1 MIIREN
7 YLRKIRPFYDLDII
21 KILVGIRRC
30 GKSVIL
36 KQIIEELK
44 KTKSIDDAHI
54 ISINFESIEYRNL
67 LNYED
72 LYYYI
77 KSKINDSKIYYIFFD
92 EIQVVENFELGINSL
107 RANFSN
113 VSIFLTGSNSKLLS
127 DELSSVLSG
136 RYVAF
141 KIYPLSYKEY
151 IELTKKEARDMTSF
165 NDFAT
170 WGGLPYRCNLTDEES
185 LRNYLHSVCDSIVLR
200 DVIMNL
206 NLRDAT
212 LFSLLLNYI
221 LENNGREFSIDNV
234 INYLKN
240 ENHNVSNETI
250 YSYINAMCKAL
261 IISKVYRYDVNGKMV
276 LKTLNKYY
284 ATDLGIA
291 NIQTTKTKFRTYIAL
306 ENIVYNDLLIKG
318 YEVYVGKSKKGEI
331 DFVSK
336 KNGVIKYIQV
346 AYLIGENEET
356 FNREFNAFNYIEDNY
371 PRYVISLDLIDLSYN
386 GIKHLN
392 LFDFLLNDD
401 F

>member
-1 MIIREN
+1 
-7 YLRKIRPFYDLDII
+7 
-21 KILVGIRRC
+21 
-30 GKSVIL
+30 
-36 KQIIEELK
+36 
-44 KTKSIDDAHI
+44 
-54 ISINFESIEYRNL
+54 
-67 LNYED
+67 
-72 LYYYI
+72 
-77 KSKINDSKIYYIFFD
+77 
-92 EIQVVENFELGINSL
+92 
-107 RANFSN
+107 
-113 VSIFLTGSNSKLLS
+113 
-127 DELSSVLSG
+127 
-136 RYVAF
+136 
-141 KIYPLSYKEY
+141 
-151 IELTKKEARDMTSF
+151 
-165 NDFAT
+165 
-170 WGGLPYRCNLTDEES
+170 
-185 LRNYLHSVCDSIVLR
+185 
-200 DVIMNL
+200 MNL

-221 LENNGREFSIDNV
+221 LEINGREFSIDNV

-250 YSYINAMCKAL
+250 YSYINTMCKAL
-261 IISKVYRYDVNGKMV
+261 IISKAYRYDVNGKMV

-291 NIQTTKTKFRTYIAL
+291 NIQVTKTKFRTYIAL
-306 ENIVYNDLLIKG
+306 ENIVYNELLIKG

-336 KNGVIKYIQV
+336 KNGLIKYIQV

-371 PRYVISLDLIDLSYN
+371 PRYVISLDPIDLSYN

>member
-77 KSKINDSKIYYIFFD
+77 KSKIIDSKIYYIFFD

-151 IELTKKEARDMTSF
+151 IELTKKEARDITSF

-185 LRNYLHSVCDSIVLR
+185 LRNYLHSVYDSIVLR

-221 LENNGREFSIDNV
+221 LEINGREFSIDNV

-306 ENIVYNDLLIKG
+306 ENIVYNELLIKG

-371 PRYVISLDLIDLSYN
+371 PRYVISLDPIDLSYN

>member
-151 IELTKKEARDMTSF
+151 IELTKKEARDMASF

-185 LRNYLHSVCDSIVLR
+185 LRNYLHSVYDSIVLR

-221 LENNGREFSIDNV
+221 LEINGREFSIDNV

-291 NIQTTKTKFRTYIAL
+291 NIQTTNTKFRTYIAL
-306 ENIVYNDLLIKG
+306 ENIVYNELLIKG

-371 PRYVISLDLIDLSYN
+371 PRYVISLDPIDLSYN

>member
-36 KQIIEELK
+36 KQIIDELK

-221 LENNGREFSIDNV
+221 LEINGREFSIDNV

-261 IISKVYRYDVNGKMV
+261 IISKVNRYDVNGKMV

-306 ENIVYNDLLIKG
+306 KNIVYNELLIKG
-318 YEVYVGKSKKGEI
+318 YEVFVGKSKKGEI

-356 FNREFNAFNYIEDNY
+356 FNREFNAFNYIEDSY
-371 PRYVISLDLIDLSYN
+371 PRYVISLDPVDLSYN

>member
-7 YLRKIRPFYDLDII
+7 YLKKIRPFYDLDII

-170 WGGLPYRCNLTDEES
+170 WG
-185 LRNYLHSVCDSIVLR
+185 
-200 DVIMNL
+200 
-206 NLRDAT
+206 
-212 LFSLLLNYI
+212 F
-221 LENNGREFSIDNV
+221 
-234 INYLKN
+234 
-240 ENHNVSNETI
+240 
-250 YSYINAMCKAL
+250 
-261 IISKVYRYDVNGKMV
+261 
-276 LKTLNKYY
+276 
-284 ATDLGIA
+284 
-291 NIQTTKTKFRTYIAL
+291 
-306 ENIVYNDLLIKG
+306 
-318 YEVYVGKSKKGEI
+318 
-331 DFVSK
+331 
-336 KNGVIKYIQV
+336 
-346 AYLIGENEET
+346 
-356 FNREFNAFNYIEDNY
+356 
-371 PRYVISLDLIDLSYN
+371 
-386 GIKHLN
+386 
-392 LFDFLLNDD
+392 
-401 F
+401 

>member
-36 KQIIEELK
+36 KQIIDELK

-113 VSIFLTGSNSKLLS
+113 VSIFITGSNSKLLS

-221 LENNGREFSIDNV
+221 LEINGREFSIDNV

-261 IISKVYRYDVNGKMV
+261 IISKVNRYDINGKMV

-291 NIQTTKTKFRTYIAL
+291 NIQTTKTKFRAYIAI
-306 ENIVYNDLLIKG
+306 ENIVYNELLIKG
-318 YEVYVGKSKKGEI
+318 YEVFVGKSKKGEI

-356 FNREFNAFNYIEDNY
+356 FNKEFNAFNYIEDSY
-371 PRYVISLDLIDLSYN
+371 PRYVISLNPVDLSYN

>member
-7 YLRKIRPFYDLDII
+7 YLKKIRPFYDLDII

-77 KSKINDSKIYYIFFD
+77 KSKIIDSKIYYIFFD

-151 IELTKKEARDMTSF
+151 IELTKKEARDITSF

-185 LRNYLHSVCDSIVLR
+185 LRNYLHSVYDSIVLR

-221 LENNGREFSIDNV
+221 LEINGREFSIDNV

-306 ENIVYNDLLIKG
+306 ENIVYSELLIKG

-371 PRYVISLDLIDLSYN
+371 PRYVISLDPIDLSYN

>member
-7 YLRKIRPFYDLDII
+7 YLKKIRPFYDLDII

-77 KSKINDSKIYYIFFD
+77 KSKIIDSKIYYIFFD

-151 IELTKKEARDMTSF
+151 IELTKKEARDITSF

-185 LRNYLHSVCDSIVLR
+185 LRNYLHSVYDSIVLR

-221 LENNGREFSIDNV
+221 LEINGREFSIDNV

-306 ENIVYNDLLIKG
+306 ENIVYNELLIKG

-371 PRYVISLDLIDLSYN
+371 PRYVISLDPIDLSYN

>member
-77 KSKINDSKIYYIFFD
+77 KSKINDSKIHYIFFD

-151 IELTKKEARDMTSF
+151 IELTKKEARDITSF

-185 LRNYLHSVCDSIVLR
+185 LRNYLHSVYDSIVLR

-221 LENNGREFSIDNV
+221 LEINGREFSIDNV

-306 ENIVYNDLLIKG
+306 ENIVYNELLIKG

-371 PRYVISLDLIDLSYN
+371 PRYVISLDPIDLSYN

>member
-44 KTKSIDDAHI
+44 KTKNIDDAHI

-151 IELTKKEARDMTSF
+151 IELTKKEARDITSF

-221 LENNGREFSIDNV
+221 LEINGREFSIDNV

-291 NIQTTKTKFRTYIAL
+291 NIQTTKTKFKTYIAL
-306 ENIVYNDLLIKG
+306 ENIVYNELLIKG

-371 PRYVISLDLIDLSYN
+371 PRYVISLDPIDLSYN

>member
-1 MIIREN
+1 MYN
-7 YLRKIRPFYDLDII
+7 
-21 KILVGIRRC
+21 
-30 GKSVIL
+30 
-36 KQIIEELK
+36 
-44 KTKSIDDAHI
+44 
-54 ISINFESIEYRNL
+54 
-67 LNYED
+67 
-72 LYYYI
+72 
-77 KSKINDSKIYYIFFD
+77 
-92 EIQVVENFELGINSL
+92 
-107 RANFSN
+107 
-113 VSIFLTGSNSKLLS
+113 
-127 DELSSVLSG
+127 
-136 RYVAF
+136 
-141 KIYPLSYKEY
+141 
-151 IELTKKEARDMTSF
+151 
-165 NDFAT
+165 
-170 WGGLPYRCNLTDEES
+170 GGLPYRCNLTDEES
-185 LRNYLHSVCDSIVLR
+185 LRNYLYSVYDSIVLR

-221 LENNGREFSIDNV
+221 LEINGREFSIDNV

-250 YSYINAMCKAL
+250 YSYINTMCKAL
-261 IISKVYRYDVNGKMV
+261 IISKAYRYDVNGKMV

-291 NIQTTKTKFRTYIAL
+291 NIQVTKTKFRTYIAL
-306 ENIVYNDLLIKG
+306 ENIVYNELLIKG

-336 KNGVIKYIQV
+336 KNGLIKYIQV

-371 PRYVISLDLIDLSYN
+371 PRYVISLDPIDLSYN